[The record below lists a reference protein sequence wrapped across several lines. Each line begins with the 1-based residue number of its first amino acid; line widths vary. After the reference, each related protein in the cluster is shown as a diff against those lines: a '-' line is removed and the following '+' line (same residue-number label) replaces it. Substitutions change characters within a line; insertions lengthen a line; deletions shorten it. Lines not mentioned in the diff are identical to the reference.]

1 MVDRKWMPESNLA
14 KPACRVCG
22 DKKTRVFPAGNIIY
36 WRCGRCMATFM
47 DASHLPDRN
56 TERKRYER
64 HENDP
69 HDPGYRRFL
78 GKAAVPLIKRLS
90 PGQRGLDYG
99 CGPVPAM
106 SQMMAEAGHFMTSY
120 DPFFFPEKKVLA
132 VTYDFITC
140 TEVAEHFHRPKAEF
154 ERLDTLL
161 RPGGY
166 LAVMTCFQT
175 DDAKFENWHY
185 RRDITHVVFYR
196 ERTFRI
202 IAAQR
207 GWYCEIP
214 VKDVALMK
222 KPGADFPGL

>member
-1 MVDRKWMPESNLA
+1 MPDDHLEN
-14 KPACRVCG
+14 PACRVCG
-22 DKKTRVFPAGNIIY
+22 HQKTRLFPAGNIIY
-36 WRCGRCMATFM
+36 WRCGHCLATVM
-47 DASHLPDRN
+47 DASYLPDRIA
-56 TERKRYER
+56 ERKRYER

-69 HDPGYRRFL
+69 YDIGYRRFL
-78 GKAAVPLIKRLS
+78 AKVAAPLTKRLP

-99 CGPVPAM
+99 CGPAPAM
-106 SQMMAEAGHFMTSY
+106 AQMMAEAGHFITLY
-120 DPFFFPEKKVLA
+120 DPFFSPEKKALTA
-132 VTYDFITC
+132 VYDFITC

-185 RRDITHVVFYR
+185 RRDNTHVAFYR
-196 ERTFRI
+196 ERTFRV

-207 GWYCEIP
+207 GWHCEIP
-214 VKDVALMK
+214 AKDVVLMK
-222 KPGADFPGL
+222 KPAAAFPGL